1 MKNNM
6 IELIKKS
13 SKENDFNDLNNIY
26 TLYEQLQYATSIKE
40 MAEDIFK
47 WLQNVYTV
55 DNLNFSLFDIEKNSK
70 EVIFVKGEEFFLDD
84 NLSFFFIINTHTS
97 LNAVVSFN
105 ATSKTHFEIIQEKY
119 TVIQSSFFQISPI
132 IQSGILKK
140 NFIESSSIDS
150 VTNVYNRK
158 YFIEHLNKQLLLS
171 GQESSKITFLMIG
184 IDHFKA
190 VIDEFDYDVGDLV
203 LVELAKV
210 IHSNIKE
217 YDLLA
222 RLAGDEFVVALTSN
236 TDYDNTVN
244 IAKSIIDNFRAIEVK
259 VNDAGHSLKK
269 TICVG
274 IDTFDSQGSNS
285 IDDVIKNADIAL
297 YEAKNKGRSEVIY
310 FQKEQSSTIDLF

>member
-13 SKENDFNDLNNIY
+13 SQENDFKDLNNIY
-26 TLYEQLQYATSIKE
+26 TLYEQLQYATSIKQ

-47 WLQNVYTV
+47 WLQNIYTV

-70 EVIFVKGEEFFLDD
+70 EEIFVKGEEFFLDD

-140 NFIESSSIDS
+140 NFIDSSSIDS

-158 YFIEHLNKQLLLS
+158 YFIEHLNKQLVLS
-171 GQESSKITFLMIG
+171 GHESSKITFLMIG

-236 TDYDNTVN
+236 TDYDHTVK
-244 IAKSIIDNFRAIEVK
+244 IAKSIIDDFREIEVK
-259 VNDAGHSLKK
+259 VDDAGHSLKK

-274 IDTFDSQGSNS
+274 IDTFDSHGSNS

>member
-47 WLQNVYTV
+47 WLQNIYTV

>member
-13 SKENDFNDLNNIY
+13 SEENDFTDLNNIY
-26 TLYEQLQYATSIKE
+26 ALYEQLQYATSIKQ
-40 MAEDIFK
+40 MAEDIYK
-47 WLQNVYTV
+47 WLQNFFTV

-70 EVIFVKGEEFFLDD
+70 EVIFTKGEEFFLDD

-105 ATSKTHFEIIQEKY
+105 ATSKSHFEIIQAKY
-119 TVIQSSFFQISPI
+119 NVIQSSFFQISPI

-140 NFIESSSIDS
+140 NYIESSSIDS

-158 YFIEHLNKQLLLS
+158 YFIENLNKQLILS
-171 GQESSKITFLMIG
+171 GHESSKISFLMVG

-190 VIDEFDYDVGDLV
+190 VIDEFDYDIGDLV
-203 LVELAKV
+203 LVELAKI

-236 TDYDNTVN
+236 TDYDSTVK
-244 IAKSIIDNFRAIEVK
+244 IAKKIIADFSEIEVK
-259 VNDAGHSLKK
+259 VDDRGHTLKK
-269 TICVG
+269 TICIG
-274 IDTFDSQGSNS
+274 IDTFDSHEKNS
-285 IDDVIKNADIAL
+285 IDDIIKNADIAL

>member
-6 IELIKKS
+6 IELIKS
-13 SKENDFNDLNNIY
+13 SAEENNFTDLDYIY
-26 TLYEQLQYATSIKE
+26 TLYEQLQYATDIKQ
-40 MAEDIFK
+40 MAEDVYK
-47 WLQNVYTV
+47 WLNDIYTV

-70 EVIFVKGEEFFLDD
+70 EIIYSKGEEFFLDD
-84 NLSFFFIINTHTS
+84 HLSFFFIINTHTN

-105 ATSKTHFEIIQEKY
+105 ATSKTHFEIIQDKY
-119 TVIQSSFFQISPI
+119 TVIQASFFQISPI

-158 YFIEHLNKQLLLS
+158 YFIENLNKQLILS
-171 GQESSKITFLMIG
+171 KHESSKITFLMIG

-203 LVELAKV
+203 LVELAKI

-217 YDLLA
+217 FDLLA

-236 TDYDNTVN
+236 TDYDNTIN
-244 IAKSIIDNFRAIEVK
+244 IAKKIIHDFSSIEVK
-259 VNDAGHSLKK
+259 VDDNGHTLKK

-274 IDTFDSQGSNS
+274 IDTFDSHEKNS
-285 IDDVIKNADIAL
+285 IDDIIKNADIAL
-297 YEAKNKGRSEVIY
+297 YEAKNQGRSQVIY
-310 FQKEQSSTIDLF
+310 FQEEQSSTIDLF